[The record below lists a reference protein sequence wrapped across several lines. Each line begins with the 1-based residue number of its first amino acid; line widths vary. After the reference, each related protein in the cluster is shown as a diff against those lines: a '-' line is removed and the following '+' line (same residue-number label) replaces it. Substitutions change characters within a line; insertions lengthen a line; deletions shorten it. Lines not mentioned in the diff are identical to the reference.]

1 LEIGKIKLDPQTFG
15 LSAFLDETIDLVSAL
30 ARKKGLTLELAQ
42 RDALPETVAAD
53 MDRLR
58 QVLLNLLSNA
68 IKFTEAGSVS
78 LAVSRGGEG
87 GGMLRFEVT
96 DTGAGLSAEQADR
109 LFQRFSQVDGSNSRK
124 HGGAGLGLAISKGL
138 VEIMGGEIGVQSA
151 AGRGSTFWFTIKAP
165 AASQAA
171 PVAIAESV
179 DVSLAPLR
187 ILVVDDVAVNREL
200 VAAMLE
206 PFDVQVTEASNGR
219 QAVDATLT
227 TGFNLILMD
236 VQMPGLDGIAATQT
250 IRATSDLNRSTP
262 ILALSAS
269 VMPAEVEAC
278 RQAGM
283 NDHVAKPINTSELL
297 NKIVMWTSTESVR
310 EKTLRE
316 AS

>member
-1 LEIGKIKLDPQTFG
+1 
-15 LSAFLDETIDLVSAL
+15 
-30 ARKKGLTLELAQ
+30 
-42 RDALPETVAAD
+42 
-53 MDRLR
+53 M
-58 QVLLNLLSNA
+58 
-68 IKFTEAGSVS
+68 
-78 LAVSRGGEG
+78 
-87 GGMLRFEVT
+87 
-96 DTGAGLSAEQADR
+96 
-109 LFQRFSQVDGSNSRK
+109 
-124 HGGAGLGLAISKGL
+124 
-138 VEIMGGEIGVQSA
+138 
-151 AGRGSTFWFTIKAP
+151 
-165 AASQAA
+165 
-171 PVAIAESV
+171 
-179 DVSLAPLR
+179 R
-187 ILVVDDVAVNREL
+187 ILLADDHSVVRHGLKQILAEEFKKAV
-200 VAAMLE
+200 
-206 PFDVQVTEASNGR
+206 FGEASNGR